1 MDSLQPDFNN
11 RVESFTIQLWKIKG
25 RGNLNISQLTKIVQT
40 ISKFF
45 LLLNTS
51 MPLYY
56 WIISHLS
63 HTCQC
68 SHKERLAR
76 LEAADQSADKFML
89 SAHQL

>member
-1 MDSLQPDFNN
+1 MRF
-11 RVESFTIQLWKIKG
+11 
-25 RGNLNISQLTKIVQT
+25 
-40 ISKFF
+40 FF

-51 MPLYY
+51 MSLYY

-68 SHKERLAR
+68 SHKERPAR

-89 SAHQL
+89 SARTNSDSSDILVQAQDF